1 MIHSFIAGMDLLQGI
16 ADQISG
22 IDCGLSTLLCQLTD
36 LVCHNSKASACFSG
50 SGRFNRSIQGQ
61 QIGLA
66 CNIFDLADDIADLL
80 GSFIDPTH
88 DFHQV
93 IHFGTSF
100 IRLS

>member
-50 SGRFNRSIQGQ
+50 SGRFNGSIHGQ
-61 QIGLA
+61 QIGLGGDFVDQSD
-66 CNIFDLADDIADLL
+66 NLL
-80 GSFIDPTH
+80 
-88 DFHQV
+88 DF
-93 IHFGTSF
+93 T
-100 IRLS
+100 